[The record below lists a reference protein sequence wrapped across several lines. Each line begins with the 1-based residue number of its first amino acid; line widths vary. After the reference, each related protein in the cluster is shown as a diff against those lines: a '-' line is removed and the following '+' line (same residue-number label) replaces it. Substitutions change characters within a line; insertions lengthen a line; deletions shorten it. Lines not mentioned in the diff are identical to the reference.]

1 MKKKLMIILA
11 VAFLAGNTGIY
22 AQVVNT
28 DVPTEIEE
36 EDEDFDD
43 EDEGLED
50 EDLEDEDSQEVLGED
65 EFAVTD
71 EEGNEEL
78 IEFPEAMTYD
88 LDSLLNLYMSKTY
101 LGTPG
106 DCEMKNENPT
116 YPREV
121 YIERL
126 SRIPSVM
133 ELAYNDIVQRF
144 IDRYSGRLRYSVS
157 YLLGAANFYIPIFEE
172 ALETYQLPLELKYL
186 PIIESALNP
195 KAVSRAGAAGLW
207 QFMPGTGKQ
216 YGLELNSLV
225 DERRDPVK
233 SSYAAARYLRDLYK
247 IFGDWNLVIAAYN
260 CGPENINKAIRRYR
274 AAKGRTQEDETITAA
289 DKDYWQ
295 IYPYL
300 PAETRGYV
308 PAFIAANYIM
318 TYYCEHNIC
327 PMTTNLPAQTDTVMV
342 HRDVHLEQIAGVIG
356 TNIDLLK
363 SLNPEYRRDIVP
375 GNTKPS
381 PIRLPLADS
390 GKFIDNED
398 SIYNYRTSELL
409 TKRAVVDVNDD
420 VPTFSR
426 SKRSYSRRSARNGS
440 RRSARNSRRGSRSSS
455 SRGSVTIQKGQTLS
469 QIAKR
474 NGTTVEK
481 LRRLNGIKGNNIQAG
496 KKLRVR

>member
-1 MKKKLMIILA
+1 MIILA

-22 AQVVNT
+22 AQVVKT

-43 EDEGLED
+43 EDEDLED
-50 EDLEDEDSQEVLGED
+50 EDEDEDSQEVLGED

-356 TNIDLLK
+356 TNIDLLR

-455 SRGSVTIQKGQTLS
+455 RGSVTIQKGQTLS

>member
-1 MKKKLMIILA
+1 MIILA
-11 VAFLAGNTGIY
+11 AAFLAGNTGIY

-28 DVPTEIEE
+28 DVPTEEIEE
-36 EDEDFDD
+36 EDEDYDDEDD
-43 EDEGLED
+43 EDED
-50 EDLEDEDSQEVLGED
+50 DEVLSED

-101 LGTPG
+101 LGKPG

-121 YIERL
+121 SIERL

-133 ELAYNDIVQRF
+133 ELAYNNIVQRF

-157 YLLGAANFYIPIFEE
+157 YLLGAANFYMPIFEE
-172 ALETYQLPLELKYL
+172 ALEAYQLPLELKYL

-327 PMTTNLPAQTDTVMV
+327 PMTTNLPAQTDTVIV

-356 TNIDLLK
+356 TNLDLLR

-398 SIYNYRTSELL
+398 SIYHYRTSELL

-426 SKRSYSRRSARNGS
+426 SRSSYSRRSARNSS
-440 RRSARNSRRGSRSSS
+440 RRSARNSRRGSKAKS
-455 SRGSVTIQKGQTLS
+455 SRGSSSVTIQKGQTLS

-496 KKLRVR
+496 KKLKVR